1 MCSYVF
7 NCGRYY
13 THKTRS
19 MILSRIS
26 PTKTEGEEGG
36 GRIGGG
42 RGV

>member
-1 MCSYVF
+1 MVVI
-7 NCGRYY
+7 